1 MEARASLTQ
10 ELKNRTNAKPEEDL
24 SNTGTNTSYSKD
36 ITESPHEEPLSV
48 QPPIAKSKPVE
59 PYLET
64 DKHPVLSTDIQII
77 DKSVIQEGPVNQKN
91 DQNSLSRSSS
101 KAIEVNDEEDDGDD
115 WLKEEN
121 PETGG
126 ASRPTVSI
134 DNDED
139 VSFSDLEDEDDDDGN
154 VPTSYKRVTHCSDSS
169 TRSSAD
175 WVQLSRSSDDSVP
188 IERSGS
194 EQVST
199 HNLDNKESNDWLDVD
214 DIDVA

>member
-24 SNTGTNTSYSKD
+24 SNMGTNTSYSKD
-36 ITESPHEEPLSV
+36 ITESPHGVPLSV
-48 QPPIAKSKPVE
+48 QSPIAKSKPVE

-101 KAIEVNDEEDDGDD
+101 KAIEIEDEEDDGDD

-126 ASRPTVSI
+126 ASGPTVSVG
-134 DNDED
+134 NDED
-139 VSFSDLEDEDDDDGN
+139 VSFSDLEDDDGN

-169 TRSSAD
+169 TRGSAN
-175 WVQLSRSSDDSVP
+175 WVQLSRSSDDSIP
-188 IERSGS
+188 IECSGS

-199 HNLDNKESNDWLDVD
+199 RNLDNKESNDWLDVD

>member
-24 SNTGTNTSYSKD
+24 SNMGTNTSYSKD
-36 ITESPHEEPLSV
+36 ITESPHGVPLSV
-48 QPPIAKSKPVE
+48 QSPIAKSKPVE

-101 KAIEVNDEEDDGDD
+101 KAIEIEDEEDDGDD

-126 ASRPTVSI
+126 ASGPTVSVG
-134 DNDED
+134 NDED
-139 VSFSDLEDEDDDDGN
+139 VSFSDLEDDDGN

-169 TRSSAD
+169 TRGSAN
-175 WVQLSRSSDDSVP
+175 WVQLSRSSDDSIP

-199 HNLDNKESNDWLDVD
+199 RNLDNKESNDWLDVD